1 MITDEQIKNLK
12 PGDPLIIHGKFNS
25 IFKDGD
31 IGIEVYLT
39 GGYGDG
45 GDIVKD
51 VMYTHPSYVSLPSV
65 EPIEMSHTAK
75 ISEER
80 PKYDPCRKFK
90 EGDIVDYRR
99 RHGRDYETVP
109 DPEDYKLARVISSE
123 DEESGMVG
131 VEFIEAY
138 GGEDVFFAVPWYHL
152 ELVTPI
158 EELELYFV
166 GESENSY
173 DLFRKT
179 INGNQLRASF
189 WWRHNPTPDLIE
201 LSKANAK
208 AAAEAERD
216 RLNAEHRKENI

>member
-45 GDIVKD
+45 GAIVKD
-51 VMYTHPSYVSLPSV
+51 MTYAHPSYVSLPSV
-65 EPIEMSHTAK
+65 KPIEMSHTTK
-75 ISEER
+75 IPEER
-80 PKYDPCRKFK
+80 PKYDPCRKFR

-99 RHGRDYETVP
+99 RHGRDFETVP
-109 DPEDYKLARVISSE
+109 DPEDYKIARVISSE

-158 EELELYFV
+158 EELEPYSIH
-166 GESENSY
+166 ESEVTQGF
-173 DLFRKT
+173 DIIRDKLCVMTFPFGEKE
-179 INGNQLRASF
+179 NGWYYNRLA
-189 WWRHNPTPDLIE
+189 
-201 LSKANAK
+201 AK

-216 RLNAEHRKENI
+216 RLNAEWKKLQAYGDC